1 MTQRFNDAA
10 AHLKARDPI
19 LGALIDNVGPCTLK
33 LHRDR
38 FDALVSSILSQ
49 QISTAAARTIRRR
62 LEDRIGVPRPET
74 LLALTAE
81 ELRECGI
88 SGQKAKYLRDLAE
101 HVSSGRLPLNRLGR
115 LPDDEVI
122 ERLIA
127 VKGIGRW
134 TGQMFLMFSL
144 GRPDVL
150 PHDDLG
156 IRAAMRRLYDL
167 PDMPKCDQ
175 MDEIAAPWRP
185 HATLACWY
193 LWRSLELKVS
203 TKVDAPIVGI
213 IQRPK
218 TGRRRPGTSPNT
230 RNGSRE

>member
-1 MTQRFNDAA
+1 MTYRHIDAT
-10 AHLKARDPI
+10 AHLQAHDPI
-19 LGALIDNVGPCTLK
+19 LGALIDIVGPCTLK
-33 LHRDR
+33 LRRDR
-38 FDALVSSILSQ
+38 FDTLVRSILSQ
-49 QISTAAARTIRRR
+49 QISTAAARTIRGR

-74 LLALTAE
+74 LLALSVE
-81 ELRECGI
+81 ELRECGV
-88 SGQKAKYLRDLAE
+88 SPQKASYLRDLAE

-115 LPDDEVI
+115 LSDDEVI

-167 PDMPKCDQ
+167 PDMPKRDE

-193 LWRSLELKVS
+193 LWRSLELKS
-203 TKVDAPIVGI
+203 PTKVDVTIARRKSPL
-213 IQRPK
+213 
-218 TGRRRPGTSPNT
+218 RRP
-230 RNGSRE
+230 SRPERE